1 MFRKASSSMATCP
14 NLNSP
19 TDLAD
24 EAEISTKQ
32 HTVPRMLQKGFTL
45 DRNQRTTW
53 LMRPGRKPEIRNIK
67 TIWKRA
73 GAYSTSETADL
84 DGAISGPQGEGKV
97 CRTLTQLRQGG
108 GEIQR
113 AEIGA
118 LVSHL
123 ETRGDH
129 VIDNLLGSRALNDVV
144 LSVIGED
151 AEFEKWQETMKET
164 VLGIDEAAE
173 SERIGKELEKGRH
186 VQEHQH
192 EITQRTVLSLI
203 RYVKDIA
210 TTTSEERRRGIQEHR
225 EMQPKQIVRA
235 VRAKHLAK
243 DPVVQN
249 RAGQFA
255 QMDWHLHRAPCA
267 ILGTSMVFYKVRGR
281 NKYSSFVH
289 DRRTIEGVYVPIET
303 NLVLVGGENGVSDRD
318 MRLGAARTSTDGFIC
333 SRIPE
338 DRKKLEAECGKDVL
352 WFTQE
357 QYWRIAERVCQLAG
371 IPVRSEP

>member
-24 EAEISTKQ
+24 EAEMSTKQ

-144 LSVIGED
+144 LSVSG
-151 AEFEKWQETMKET
+151 
-164 VLGIDEAAE
+164 LGDW
-173 SERIGKELEKGRH
+173 RLC
-186 VQEHQH
+186 
-192 EITQRTVLSLI
+192 
-203 RYVKDIA
+203 
-210 TTTSEERRRGIQEHR
+210 RRV
-225 EMQPKQIVRA
+225 VR
-235 VRAKHLAK
+235 
-243 DPVVQN
+243 P
-249 RAGQFA
+249 
-255 QMDWHLHRAPCA
+255 
-267 ILGTSMVFYKVRGR
+267 
-281 NKYSSFVH
+281 
-289 DRRTIEGVYVPIET
+289 
-303 NLVLVGGENGVSDRD
+303 GGGVSGCVASTRYERGDTCTS
-318 MRLGAARTSTDGFIC
+318 RTS
-333 SRIPE
+333 
-338 DRKKLEAECGKDVL
+338 ACGMKG
-352 WFTQE
+352 
-357 QYWRIAERVCQLAG
+357 A
-371 IPVRSEP
+371 